1 MVEWF
6 KAAVLKT
13 ASNRVTA
20 MCGLESHHFL
30 NYQQQSI
37 MTGRFRAINKISK
50 HKMSLL
56 WDRAFAVLT
65 KECAVVNAIN
75 KGFSEESKQVVTKR
89 FDYLESL
96 ISTGHLEKMP
106 RKMKKAFIRELSA
119 RYNLCLIILQ
129 HWDEFKE
136 IKA

>member
-1 MVEWF
+1 
-6 KAAVLKT
+6 
-13 ASNRVTA
+13 
-20 MCGLESHHFL
+20 
-30 NYQQQSI
+30 

-56 WDRAFAVLT
+56 WDRALAYFY
-65 KECAVVNAIN
+65 KEHAVVKAVQD
-75 KGFSEESKQVVTKR
+75 GFTDDNNQTLLKR
-89 FDYLESL
+89 FQYLESL
-96 ISTGHLEKMP
+96 IMNGRMKKMP

-119 RYNLCLIILQ
+119 RYNLYLIVLQ

>member
-1 MVEWF
+1 
-6 KAAVLKT
+6 
-13 ASNRVTA
+13 
-20 MCGLESHHFL
+20 
-30 NYQQQSI
+30 
-37 MTGRFRAINKISK
+37 MTERFRAINKISK

-56 WDRAFAVLT
+56 CDRAFAVLT
-65 KECAVVNAIN
+65 KEYAVVNAIN

-96 ISTGHLEKMP
+96 ISTRHLEKMP

-119 RYNLCLIILQ
+119 RYNLCLIVLQ

>member
-1 MVEWF
+1 
-6 KAAVLKT
+6 
-13 ASNRVTA
+13 
-20 MCGLESHHFL
+20 
-30 NYQQQSI
+30 
-37 MTGRFRAINKISK
+37 MTGKFRAINKISK

-65 KECAVVNAIN
+65 KEYAVVNAIN

-119 RYNLCLIILQ
+119 RYMPLSDYITT
-129 HWDEFKE
+129 WDEFKE

>member
-1 MVEWF
+1 
-6 KAAVLKT
+6 
-13 ASNRVTA
+13 
-20 MCGLESHHFL
+20 
-30 NYQQQSI
+30 
-37 MTGRFRAINKISK
+37 MTGRFRPVNKISR

-65 KECAVVNAIN
+65 KEYAVVNAIN

>member
-1 MVEWF
+1 
-6 KAAVLKT
+6 
-13 ASNRVTA
+13 
-20 MCGLESHHFL
+20 
-30 NYQQQSI
+30 

-65 KECAVVNAIN
+65 KEYAVVNAIN

-106 RKMKKAFIRELSA
+106 RKMKKAFYKRTFQQGITF
-119 RYNLCLIILQ
+119 CLIILQ

>member
-1 MVEWF
+1 MEV
-6 KAAVLKT
+6 VLKT
-13 ASNRVTA
+13 ASNRVPP
-20 MCGLESHHFL
+20 LP
-30 NYQQQSI
+30 QQQSI

-65 KECAVVNAIN
+65 KEYAVVNAIN

-106 RKMKKAFIRELSA
+106 KAFIRELSA
-119 RYNLCLIILQ
+119 RYNLCLIVLQ

>member
-1 MVEWF
+1 
-6 KAAVLKT
+6 
-13 ASNRVTA
+13 
-20 MCGLESHHFL
+20 
-30 NYQQQSI
+30 

-56 WDRAFAVLT
+56 WDRAFAILM
-65 KECAVVNAIN
+65 KEYAVAIN

-106 RKMKKAFIRELSA
+106 RKRHL
-119 RYNLCLIILQ
+119 
-129 HWDEFKE
+129 
-136 IKA
+136 

>member
-1 MVEWF
+1 MQW
-6 KAAVLKT
+6 
-13 ASNRVTA
+13 S
-20 MCGLESHHFL
+20 M
-30 NYQQQSI
+30 
-37 MTGRFRAINKISK
+37 
-50 HKMSLL
+50 LL
-56 WDRAFAVLT
+56 IKDLV
-65 KECAVVNAIN
+65 K
-75 KGFSEESKQVVTKR
+75 SKQVVTKR

>member
-1 MVEWF
+1 
-6 KAAVLKT
+6 
-13 ASNRVTA
+13 
-20 MCGLESHHFL
+20 
-30 NYQQQSI
+30 

-56 WDRAFAVLT
+56 WDRALAYFYT
-65 KECAVVNAIN
+65 EHAVVKAVQD
-75 KGFSEESKQVVTKR
+75 GFTDDNNQTLLKR
-89 FDYLESL
+89 FQHLESL
-96 ISTGHLEKMP
+96 IVNGRMKKMP

-119 RYNLCLIILQ
+119 RYNLCLIVLQ

>member
-1 MVEWF
+1 
-6 KAAVLKT
+6 
-13 ASNRVTA
+13 
-20 MCGLESHHFL
+20 
-30 NYQQQSI
+30 

-65 KECAVVNAIN
+65 KEYAVVNAIN
-75 KGFSEESKQVVTKR
+75 KG

>member
-1 MVEWF
+1 
-6 KAAVLKT
+6 
-13 ASNRVTA
+13 
-20 MCGLESHHFL
+20 
-30 NYQQQSI
+30 
-37 MTGRFRAINKISK
+37 
-50 HKMSLL
+50 MSLL

-65 KECAVVNAIN
+65 KEYAVVNAIN

-96 ISTGHLEKMP
+96 IPTGHLEKMP